1 LDFSLIGI
9 LTRISTVLSRNN
21 ISIFVVSTFDTDY
34 ILVMEP
40 DAEKAVKELIKDG
53 YKVSNASK

>member
-1 LDFSLIGI
+1 MIGI

-34 ILVMEP
+34 IMVMEY
-40 DAEKAVKELIKDG
+40 DLAKAVQVLIEDG
-53 YKVSNASK
+53 YNVSHVSK